1 MPSYGQLL
9 SGKKPTSGIG
19 YHDRGSR
26 PLLEKLIFQSAIDF
40 TVCFLTSSTYTF
52 EFALSG

>member
-1 MPSYGQLL
+1 MIPPVTVIGVTHSRYVYISVRMPSYGQLF

-26 PLLEKLIFQSAIDF
+26 PLTL
-40 TVCFLTSSTYTF
+40 
-52 EFALSG
+52 